1 MLTLDKIEPGTVMRI
16 VSNKATGSVRRR
28 IMDMGLLPG
37 ERLEMIRRAP
47 MGDPLEVLVKGY
59 HLSLRKTEARFI
71 EVEVSDP

>member
-1 MLTLDKIEPGTVMRI
+1 MLTLDKIEPGTVTRI

-59 HLSLRKTEARFI
+59 HLSLRKSEARFI
-71 EVEVSDP
+71 EVEVSDL

>member
-1 MLTLDKIEPGTVMRI
+1 
-16 VSNKATGSVRRR
+16 
-28 IMDMGLLPG
+28 MDMGLLPG